1 MANYAYIRVSTEEQ
15 SFARQFQLIS
25 DKLGGMPLDKIVT
38 EKKSTRSD
46 FRTRSLY
53 KLMVEAAPGSTIYV
67 ASLDRIGRSMADI
80 LNIFDFA
87 DKHEIIFFDIKLG
100 MQLEKRTP
108 TGKMILGVM
117 AAVAEVEREN
127 TRQRTKEGLAAI
139 RAEIAEK
146 GYHISK
152 RSGRIMTKFGPYTP
166 GTPNPAPGNIA
177 RRLNADEWLE
187 QSAAYK
193 RACELWDRGLTY
205 TQIAEELSTLYD
217 LLPDV
222 FCTRKGHRPN
232 ANRVQWWIRHHLG
245 CPYRARVITDEER
258 AKYCGDDD
266 E

>member
-1 MANYAYIRVSTEEQ
+1 MANYAYIRVSNEEQ

-25 DKLGGMPLDKIVT
+25 DKLGGMPLDKIFT
-38 EKKSTRSD
+38 EKKTTRSD
-46 FRTRSLY
+46 FRNRLLY
-53 KLMVEAAPGSTIYV
+53 KLMVEATPGSTIYV

-87 DKHEIIFFDIKLG
+87 DQREIIFFDVKLG

-127 TRQRTKEGLAAI
+127 TRTRTKDGLAAI

-146 GYHISK
+146 GYHVSK
-152 RSGRIMTKFGPYTP
+152 RSGQIITKLGPITP
-166 GTPNPAPGNIA
+166 GMPNPAPGAIT
-177 RRLNADEWLE
+177 RRLNANKWLE

-193 RACELWDRGLTY
+193 RACELWDKGLTY
-205 TQIAEELSTLYD
+205 AQITEELSTLYD
-217 LLPDV
+217 LRPDV
-222 FCTRKGHRPN
+222 FCTRKGLRPTRN
-232 ANRVQWWIRHHLG
+232 IVQWWVHHHLG
-245 CPYRARVITDEER
+245 TPYRARVITDEER
-258 AKYCGDDD
+258 AKHLGGD

>member
-25 DKLGGMPLDKIVT
+25 DKLGGAALDKIVT
-38 EKKSTRSD
+38 EKKTTRSD

-53 KLMVEAAPGSTIYV
+53 KLMLEAAPGSTIYV

-87 DKHEIIFFDIKLG
+87 DQREIIFFDIKLG

-127 TRQRTKEGLAAI
+127 TRSRTKEGLAAI

-146 GYHISK
+146 GCHISK
-152 RSGRIMTKFGPYTP
+152 RSGRIMTKFGPGAP
-166 GTPNPAPGNIA
+166 GTPNPAPGAIA
-177 RRLNADEWLE
+177 RRLKADEWLK

-193 RACELWDRGLTY
+193 HTCELHDKGLTSA
-205 TQIAEELSTLYD
+205 QITEELSTLYD
-217 LLPDV
+217 LRPDV
-222 FCTRKGHRPN
+222 FCTRKGFRPSLLV
-232 ANRVQWWIRHHLG
+232 VQWWVRHHLG
-245 CPYRARVITDEER
+245 RPYRTRVITDEER
-258 AKYCGDDD
+258 AKYCAD